1 MKKTQQN
8 KQADKLVEIASAW
21 GTSRAYVYKMAKKGC
36 PIDSIEAAKEWRSA
50 NVKRAGM
57 WSRPLETKTVKNEE
71 PIAFAVT
78 GAVVFNKTLKGMDRL
93 DMSTTIEVQSDGVD
107 SWLRIT
113 QDEGSIE
120 LNFNEWPVLQAAVEL
135 IIKTRAPKLD

>member
-1 MKKTQQN
+1 MKKTKTKQN
-8 KQADKLVEIASAW
+8 KQDKLVE
-21 GTSRAYVYKMAKKGC
+21 
-36 PIDSIEAAKEWRSA
+36 
-50 NVKRAGM
+50 
-57 WSRPLETKTVKNEE
+57 TKTVQNKE

-93 DMSTTIEVQSDGVD
+93 DMSTTIELKSIGVD

-113 QDEGSIE
+113 QDRLGAGEAESIE